1 MLQHALTETLGRE
14 WETEKYVGLGE
25 KAAGRVSSLFPIH
38 TVTSRASL
46 EQGRKSSCIT
56 ERL

>member
-38 TVTSRASL
+38 CDL
-46 EQGRKSSCIT
+46 QGLSCT
-56 ERL
+56 GA